1 MPGVGQRLSFLVQL
15 SLVTVASGACFVS
28 SPAFAQN
35 AATESPP
42 PATGTPPAAPESSPA
57 ATDAQPPPAAEA
69 GAGGPSSADRA
80 TARALAQEGYNALK
94 GRDYATAADRFTR
107 ALALVHAPTLLR
119 DLARAQ
125 IGLGKLVDAH
135 ENYSL
140 IIREGVAEG
149 SPQSWV
155 KALADAKVEIAQLA
169 PRLPS
174 ITITVKGPGTPRVT
188 IDGAPITAAS
198 LGVKRAI
205 DPGRHE
211 IRALGTGYYTAKKTV
226 AIKEGESINV
236 AFELEEAP
244 PDASATT
251 LEEERNSGVVVT
263 FAEPAWRK
271 PTMIA
276 AFAVGGAG
284 LALGAVTGVLALR
297 KHGQLSTDC
306 PRNTCG
312 RAQRAELDDYH
323 TLGQLSTIGFV
334 VAGVGAA
341 TGTVLLFMRPQPQ
354 EDEPDSARTARTTGV
369 QVSPFLGLG
378 SAGLEGTF

>member
-1 MPGVGQRLSFLVQL
+1 MGQRRSLLVPL
-15 SLVTVASGACFVS
+15 SLAVVASASLFWS
-28 SPAFAQN
+28 RPARAQD
-35 AATESPP
+35 APAEAPP
-42 PATGTPPAAPESSPA
+42 TSEAPKAAPSDA
-57 ATDAQPPPAAEA
+57 AP
-69 GAGGPSSADRA
+69 GGPSSADRA
-80 TARALAQEGYNALK
+80 TARTLAAEGYNALK
-94 GRDYATAADRFTR
+94 SKDYATAADRFAR

-125 IGLGKLVDAH
+125 VGLGKLVDAH

-140 IIREGVAEG
+140 IIREGVAADA
-149 SPQSWV
+149 PQPWV

-169 PRLPS
+169 PRLPA
-174 ITITVKGPGTPRVT
+174 ITITVEGPGTPRVT
-188 IDGAPITAAS
+188 IDGAPIAAAS

-226 AIKEGESINV
+226 TLKEGESINV

-251 LEEERNSGVVVT
+251 LEEERSSGVVVT

-276 AFAVGGAG
+276 AYAVGGAG

-306 PRNTCG
+306 ARNVCG
-312 RAQRAELDDYH
+312 RAQKADLDSYH
-323 TLGQLSTIGFV
+323 TFGQLSTIGFV

-341 TGTVLLFMRPQPQ
+341 AGTVLLFMRPQPQ
-354 EDEPDSARTARTTGV
+354 EDEADTAQSAVR
-369 QVSPFLGLG
+369 VSPFIGLG
-378 SAGLEGTF
+378 SAGVEGSF

>member
-1 MPGVGQRLSFLVQL
+1 
-15 SLVTVASGACFVS
+15 VTE
-28 SPAFAQN
+28 SPP

-42 PATGTPPAAPESSPA
+42 A
-57 ATDAQPPPAAEA
+57 ATAGPPPPAAQA
-69 GAGGPSSADRA
+69 GDSGPSSADRA

-125 IGLGKLVDAH
+125 VGLGKLVDAH

-140 IIREGVAEG
+140 IIREGVAANA
-149 SPQSWV
+149 PQSWV
-155 KALADAKVEIAQLA
+155 KAVADAKVEIDQLA

-188 IDGAPITAAS
+188 IDGAPIAAAS

-226 AIKEGESINV
+226 MLNEGESLNV

-251 LEEERNSGVVVT
+251 LEEERSSGVVVT

-284 LALGAVTGVLALR
+284 LALGAVTGVLALS
-297 KHGQLSTDC
+297 KHGELSTDC

-312 RAQRAELDDYH
+312 RAQKADLDNYH

-354 EDEPDSARTARTTGV
+354 EDEADSSTRTSRV
-369 QVSPFLGLG
+369 QVSPFIGLG
-378 SAGLEGTF
+378 RAGVEGTF